1 MWPGERAVESVLR
14 RWERKRRKEGKME
27 HKEIYEKKPWLRFYP
42 KGVPETLPIPEKTI
56 PELFDEVTRKY
67 GNRVALVFYGR
78 KLTFKELEEQVNRF
92 AHALWDLGV
101 RKGDRVALYLLN
113 SPQYIISYF
122 GALKAGATVTPISP
136 VYTSIEVKYQLEDSE
151 ARYLVCQDILYENVE
166 KAKPN
171 LKEVI
176 VTNIGE
182 YLPPLKKFLGKSLI
196 GKIWRKVDIPTPKI
210 EESSG
215 IHQFQNL
222 IKKYP
227 PKAPEIRLSPKED
240 LAALPYTGGTTG
252 SPKGA
257 MLTHFNLIACSTQ
270 TQSFWPFLE
279 EGKET
284 MLAFLPFYHIYGQ
297 VVVMLNGLIQG
308 STLLLFT
315 TPDLEEILEAIETYK
330 ASMFFGVPT
339 MYEYL
344 KEYDK
349 TDRVNW
355 KRLKGIVCGA
365 DTLHESTVK
374 DWERKTGTR
383 ILEGYGLTECSA
395 VSHTN
400 PFDRP
405 KVGSFGVPLPNISA
419 AILGVEKEEF
429 MPVGE
434 IGELILHGPNIM
446 QGYWK
451 KPEETK
457 NQLIEIEGKVW
468 LRTGDLVKMDEEGYF
483 HFYDRKKDLIKYKG
497 YSVFAKEIEEVLYS
511 HPKVKAAGVIG
522 VPDPK
527 VGQII
532 KAIVV
537 LQTEARGKISEEEII
552 QYCEGKLAHYKV
564 PKIVEFR
571 GELPKT
577 DVGKISRREL
587 REETEGV

>member
-1 MWPGERAVESVLR
+1 
-14 RWERKRRKEGKME
+14 ME
-27 HKEIYEKKPWLRFYP
+27 YKEIYEKKPWLKFYP

-56 PELFDEVTRKY
+56 PELFDEVIRKY

-78 KLTFKELEEQVNRF
+78 KMTFKELEEQVNRF

-136 VYTSIEVKYQLEDSE
+136 VYTSIEVKYQLQDSE

-166 KAKPN
+166 KAKPD

-227 PKAPEIRLSPKED
+227 PKVPEIRLSPKED

-587 REETEGV
+587 REEIEGV